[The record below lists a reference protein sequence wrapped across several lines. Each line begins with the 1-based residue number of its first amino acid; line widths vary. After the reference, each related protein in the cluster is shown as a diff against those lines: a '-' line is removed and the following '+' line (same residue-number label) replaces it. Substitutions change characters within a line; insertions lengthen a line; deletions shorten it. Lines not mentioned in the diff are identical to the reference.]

1 MKYQPVSRNHLAD
14 NPELKNIYWADNVEY
29 EPVFRLGNTFKESL
43 QMMGTVEELTA
54 RFPGLDCGSCGAP
67 TCQTLAEDIV
77 RGDATPNDCIYV
89 LRSNI
94 ADLSKKIGQLSGDDG
109 TDPEL
114 SDEDRHLLHQ
124 YICELTAELAS
135 FGVPESQRQHDR
147 DQNSELDT

>member
-1 MKYQPVSRNHLAD
+1 
-14 NPELKNIYWADNVEY
+14 
-29 EPVFRLGNTFKESL
+29 
-43 QMMGTVEELTA
+43 MMGTVEELTA